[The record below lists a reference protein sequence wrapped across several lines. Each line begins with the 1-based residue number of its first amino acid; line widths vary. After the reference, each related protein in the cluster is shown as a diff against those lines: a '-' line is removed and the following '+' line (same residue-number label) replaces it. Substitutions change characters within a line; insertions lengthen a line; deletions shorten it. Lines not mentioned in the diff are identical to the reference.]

1 MRQWCFLPCCCQGF
15 KIEEEREVV
24 EAGDIIEPCCAAAA
38 RTGPAMSAGELE
50 SQAIRVVSEIL
61 QHQAVSVEEKE
72 HKVPS
77 KVTSS
82 SLWSDSLG
90 IDEFDDQIILPSE
103 DDGYEVRF
111 SLFLQTPTHIREI
124 REQDTFSTT
133 TSLLDLATEENNE
146 GESIPVENV
155 DDAASRVEADPGPVE
170 MNLLLVVALL
180 VLIWWQ
186 LYRKSA
192 VASQP
197 WSLANHPTL
206 R

>member
-61 QHQAVSVEEKE
+61 QHQAVSVEEKD
-72 HKVPS
+72 HKAPS
-77 KVTSS
+77 K
-82 SLWSDSLG
+82 SDSLG

-103 DDGYEVRF
+103 DDGYE
-111 SLFLQTPTHIREI
+111 
-124 REQDTFSTT
+124 DTFSTT
-133 TSLLDLATEENNE
+133 TSLLDLATEENKE
-146 GESIPVENV
+146 GESIPVLKRRACQENV
-155 DDAASRVEADPGPVE
+155 DNAASRVEADPGPVE

>member
-61 QHQAVSVEEKE
+61 QHQAVSVEEKD
-72 HKVPS
+72 HKAPS
-77 KVTSS
+77 K
-82 SLWSDSLG
+82 SDSLG

-103 DDGYEVRF
+103 DDGYE
-111 SLFLQTPTHIREI
+111 
-124 REQDTFSTT
+124 DTFSTT
-133 TSLLDLATEENNE
+133 TSLLDLATEENKE

-155 DDAASRVEADPGPVE
+155 DNAASRVEADPGPVE